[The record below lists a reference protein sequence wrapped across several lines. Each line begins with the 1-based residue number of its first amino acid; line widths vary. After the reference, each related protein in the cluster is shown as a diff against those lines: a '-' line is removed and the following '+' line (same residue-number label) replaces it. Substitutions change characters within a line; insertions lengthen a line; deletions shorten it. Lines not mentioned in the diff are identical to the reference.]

1 MAPLRRWLLI
11 SFVVLS
17 CGGSA
22 FAQKKL
28 TAVEAKE
35 HYGEAAT
42 VCGDVVSASYA
53 GSSNGQP
60 TFLNLDRPF
69 PNQVFTVVIW
79 GEDRSKFGAPEELY
93 KGKRICATGRI
104 TAYGGLPEIVATEPK
119 QIAVDTKK

>member
-1 MAPLRRWLLI
+1 MFTLRRSL
-11 SFVVLS
+11 FVLS
-17 CGGSA
+17 LILSCSA
-22 FAQKKL
+22 SALAQKKL

-42 VCGDVVSASYA
+42 VCGEVVSASYA
-53 GSSNGQP
+53 GTSNGQP

-79 GEDRSKFGAPEELY
+79 GEDRSKFGNPEDAY
-93 KGKRICATGRI
+93 KGKRICATGKI

-119 QIAVDTKK
+119 QIAVETKK